1 MHGARVC
8 ARVLSLHGCVRGRT
22 RCGWVWI
29 GVRTH
34 ACIVGDVVRARR
46 DGQSAYEK
54 NRKRLFVSIALV
66 KLQLHV
72 HEDILAAW
80 EVGNVA

>member
-1 MHGARVC
+1 VRTCVVITWLC
-8 ARVLSLHGCVRGRT
+8 AWAHAVWVGVD
-22 RCGWVWI
+22 RCA
-29 GVRTH
+29 TH